1 MKQSSKAPGKPC
13 AQYFSETV
21 SRFVCKIAPKTGKVF
36 SGFMFMVS
44 GKCLSSRFGVSL
56 WGLLFPNCLASF
68 GWAGSERR
76 FQVCMAYT
84 DFHLQPI
91 RGVRDKL
98 KSSNHQISEGHHICP
113 SVINNVS
120 IAAASCPGCVSWKS
134 RWCTVQTFIDQLDC
148 AFLPILWPVI
158 MRTVLS
164 LLPIVTLGTESA
176 KNKLFVVSWQWPP
189 QRASRCGTTAFS
201 IRVSHYHPIH
211 KLKVTSHAVMHC
223 NLCTCERL
231 QSLVSSV
238 AILQEAAG
246 HTCIVETACHHLLI
260 LLCMSLLHLH
270 ET

>member
-1 MKQSSKAPGKPC
+1 MHSIFRKLFLVSYVKLLPKLAT
-13 AQYFSETV
+13 YFLGSC
-21 SRFVCKIAPKTGKVF
+21 SWFLANACHPDLR
-36 SGFMFMVS
+36 
-44 GKCLSSRFGVSL
+44 VSL

-68 GWAGSERR
+68 GWAGSEHR
-76 FQVCMAYT
+76 FQVCTAYT

-98 KSSNHQISEGHHICP
+98 KSSNHQISEGHNICP

-134 RWCTVQTFIDQLDC
+134 RWCTVQTSIDQLDC

-164 LLPIVTLGTESA
+164 LFMPIVTLGTESA

-201 IRVSHYHPIH
+201 ILVSHYHPIH
-211 KLKVTSHAVMHC
+211 KLKVTSHA
-223 NLCTCERL
+223 L
-231 QSLVSSV
+231 
-238 AILQEAAG
+238 
-246 HTCIVETACHHLLI
+246 
-260 LLCMSLLHLH
+260 
-270 ET
+270 